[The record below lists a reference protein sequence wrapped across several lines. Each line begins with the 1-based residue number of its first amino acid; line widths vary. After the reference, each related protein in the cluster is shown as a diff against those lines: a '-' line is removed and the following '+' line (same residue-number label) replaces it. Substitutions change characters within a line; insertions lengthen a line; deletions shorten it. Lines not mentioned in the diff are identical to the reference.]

1 MMVDRVSRVMSV
13 IAEFTA
19 DGSAFAVGRALAVTD
34 GATVDLERV
43 VPVEDGLFPYC
54 RVRDESGPGV
64 FAEALAASP
73 AVDTVTHLPDGD
85 DGDRFRVTWTASAVD
100 EFVEALVEHDGRV
113 LSASARDGHWRLR
126 LQFPTGALLAD
137 FQRTVTAADVQLDT
151 MRVYTTDE
159 GADPDF
165 GLTAAQL
172 DALVTA
178 VETGYFRVPRE
189 ISTVDLGALLGISGQ
204 AVSER
209 IRRGVE
215 TLTRNA
221 LNVPEQSREDAY

>member
-1 MMVDRVSRVMSV
+1 MSV

-19 DGSAFAVGRALAVTD
+19 DGSAFAVGRALAVTG

-43 VPVEDGLFPYC
+43 VPVEDGPFPYC
-54 RVRDESGPGV
+54 RVHGESDPAV
-64 FAEALAASP
+64 FADALAASP
-73 AVDTVTHLPDGD
+73 AVESVAHLPDDD
-85 DGDRFRVTWTASAVD
+85 DGDRFRVAWAAAAVD
-100 EFVEALVEHDGRV
+100 DLVDALVEHDGQV
-113 LSASARDGHWRLR
+113 LSASARNGHWRLR
-126 LQFPTGALLAD
+126 LRFPTTALLAD
-137 FQRTVTAADVQLDT
+137 FKRAVAAADVELDIG
-151 MRVYTTDE
+151 RVYTTDE
-159 GADPDF
+159 TPDPNF
-165 GLTAAQL
+165 GLTATQF

-189 ISTVDLGALLGISGQ
+189 ISTVDLGALLGISDQ

-221 LNVPEQSREDAY
+221 LDVTDRPSEGAY

>member
-1 MMVDRVSRVMSV
+1 MSV

-19 DGSAFAVGRALAVTD
+19 DGSAFAVGRALAVT
-34 GATVDLERV
+34 GGTTVDLERV

-54 RVRDESGPGV
+54 RVHGESDPAV
-64 FAEALAASP
+64 FVDALAASP
-73 AVDTVTHLPDGD
+73 AVESVTHLPDGD
-85 DGDRFRVTWTASAVD
+85 DGDRFRVAWGAAAVD
-100 EFVEALVEHDGRV
+100 DLVETLVEHDGQVR
-113 LSASARDGHWRLR
+113 SASARNGHWRLR
-126 LQFPTGALLAD
+126 LRFPTTALLAD
-137 FQRTVTAADVQLDT
+137 FQRTLTAADVQLDVG
-151 MRVYTTDE
+151 RVYTTDE
-159 GADPDF
+159 TSNPNF
-165 GLTAAQL
+165 GLTATQF

-189 ISTVDLGALLGISGQ
+189 ISTVDLGVLLGISDQ

-221 LNVPEQSREDAY
+221 LDVTDRPSEGAY